1 MGKMSM
7 IRSHTVMKLMTGNDV
22 EMLDVET
29 LDVETLR
36 GTL

>member
-1 MGKMSM
+1 
-7 IRSHTVMKLMTGNDV
+7 MKLMTGNDV

-29 LDVETLR
+29 LDVETLDVETLR